1 VWLPG
6 ELYPYEGLCPWTRRN
21 PQTPVIPWV
30 RRRLLAGGNIQT
42 PADAERSQGR
52 GLHDA
57 ETYIA
62 VTGQLR
68 KRGMQLARES
78 DVINY

>member
-1 VWLPG
+1 
-6 ELYPYEGLCPWTRRN
+6 
-21 PQTPVIPWV
+21 
-30 RRRLLAGGNIQT
+30 LAGGNIQT